1 MNIFALVILLVVIIF
16 LGFQVKAFI
25 QAIKQRIKNK
35 KDKNKQVNNN
45 SKIKGD
51 EVVNDRN

>member
-1 MNIFALVILLVVIIF
+1 MNIFALVILLAVIIF
-16 LGFQVKAFI
+16 LVFQVKAFI
-25 QAIKQRIKNK
+25 QFIKQRIKNK

-45 SKIKGD
+45 SEIKGD

>member
-1 MNIFALVILLVVIIF
+1 MNIFALVILLAVIIF

-25 QAIKQRIKNK
+25 QSIKQRIKNK

-45 SKIKGD
+45 SEIKGD